1 MNQTEVTAA
10 TLEEAVAKAAEELG
24 VPKDRINAEV
34 IKTSGL
40 IRKKVTVRATVKQ
53 TPQERAVAFINGLIE
68 AMHLNCTATLFDEE
82 DAYRIQLSGKD
93 TPVLIGYRGDTLD
106 SVQYLT
112 LLIANKKD
120 SLDKRIVLDGENYRE
135 KRTVTLSKL
144 AKNLAFK
151 AAKSGRPVELEPM
164 NPFERRVIHSALADD
179 RFVTTESVGEE
190 PYRHIVIK
198 PNRVKTYDDRGGR
211 GGRGDR
217 SGRGGRYNDKKS
229 GSVYSGRRP
238 QDGAAGRA
246 AARHVQLRVQPQ
258 LQAHRRRQ
266 DAVFRRK
273 EPPLLIVPFQKPNA
287 ALRQGERRF
296 SLHEA
301 DFAAFAFRLV
311 HGRYLLNTSFAQLS
325 ALNRRG
331 KPMYGISWTSA
342 QTTSSLVLPVFS
354 APSTW
359 ERTCTSAPPIAA
371 SMTCAS

>member
-10 TLEEAVAKAAEELG
+10 TLEEAVEKAAEELG

-217 SGRGGRYNDKKS
+217 GGRGGRYNDKKS
-229 GSVYSGRRP
+229 GSGYS
-238 QDGAAGRA
+238 ARA
-246 AARHVQLRVQPQ
+246 ARDAAPKTEPQEEQP
-258 LQAHRRRQ
+258 RDMYNYEYSRNFKRTGGGKMRS
-266 DAVFRRK
+266 F
-273 EPPLLIVPFQKPNA
+273 
-287 ALRQGERRF
+287 GEKSRRF
-296 SLHEA
+296 
-301 DFAAFAFRLV
+301 
-311 HGRYLLNTSFAQLS
+311 
-325 ALNRRG
+325 
-331 KPMYGISWTSA
+331 
-342 QTTSSLVLPVFS
+342 
-354 APSTW
+354 
-359 ERTCTSAPPIAA
+359 
-371 SMTCAS
+371 